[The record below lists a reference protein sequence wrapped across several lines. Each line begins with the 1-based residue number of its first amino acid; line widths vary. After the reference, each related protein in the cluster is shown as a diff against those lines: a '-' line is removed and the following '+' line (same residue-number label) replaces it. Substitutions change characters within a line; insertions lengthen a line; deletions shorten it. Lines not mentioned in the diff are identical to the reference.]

1 MQVAPARGRG
11 LKLKKRALR
20 NAGLSRPRKGA
31 WIEIAWRAFR
41 PRRCWRRPRKGA
53 WIEIKQPHGIQP
65 QLSVAPARG
74 RGLKSPMVIGGCGGH
89 DRRPRKGAWIE
100 ILSDQHPLLQL
111 RRPRKG
117 AWIEIDPGRCTEG
130 RKEVAPVWG
139 RGLKWNRR
147 KNKKTCNGRSRM
159 GAWIEIL
166 IQI

>member
-1 MQVAPARGRG
+1 
-11 LKLKKRALR
+11 
-20 NAGLSRPRKGA
+20 
-31 WIEIAWRAFR
+31 
-41 PRRCWRRPRKGA
+41 C
-53 WIEIKQPHGIQP
+53 
-65 QLSVAPARG
+65 
-74 RGLKSPMVIGGCGGH
+74 
-89 DRRPRKGAWIE
+89 RPRKGAWIE

-139 RGLKWNRR
+139 RGLKWEPPGNGNTWSGVAPVWGHGLKWNRR